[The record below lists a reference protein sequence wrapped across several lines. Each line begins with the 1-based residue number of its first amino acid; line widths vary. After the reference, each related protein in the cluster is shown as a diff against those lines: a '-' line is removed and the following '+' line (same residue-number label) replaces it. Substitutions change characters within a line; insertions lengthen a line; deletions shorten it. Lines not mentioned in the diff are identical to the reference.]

1 MASTAQTNN
10 SSGSAFSLGSFALPM
25 GLTVALF
32 LLSFSPRVQSS
43 LALVWS
49 FWAAVLALMVWQ
61 AYLLILSKRRGI
73 EHGFSIAIHSQHYI
87 QAMVQFSVY
96 LYWGYFWRP
105 VYDHMLL
112 LFAQVLFAFAFG
124 TLLAWSRG
132 RNYTLGFGPIPI
144 IFSTNLFLWF
154 RDDWFYMQ
162 FLMIAVGF
170 MGKEYVRWNREG
182 RSVHI
187 FNPSAFALGLFSL
200 VLIVTNSTNLTWAPL
215 ISSNL
220 TLAPNIYLFLFC
232 AGLVVMHF
240 FSITLVAGS
249 AALVLFGSSALYSA
263 FNGVPYFLD
272 SEIPAAVFLGLHLLV
287 TDPSTSPRTPLG
299 KMIFGGLYGVGV
311 FALYTILDLFGAP
324 TFYDKLLCVPL
335 LNLSVIAID
344 RAVRSID
351 SPAWLNVWNPS
362 WFGGR
367 ANLAHMSI
375 WVMVFASMSLF
386 DKTDGQHT
394 GDSLPFWEE
403 SCADNL
409 KLACDRLL
417 LIESTYCNDNAAWA
431 CNELG
436 LHYRQGLITETD
448 FELSF
453 SYFSQ
458 ACELK
463 FKSGCLNLLNEDRLI
478 ADLPKE
484 LDLRLMLRQGGQNL
498 MQMPVSDLY
507 AKACEHDWTFA
518 CAAAENERRL

>member
-1 MASTAQTNN
+1 MATAAQTGK
-10 SSGSAFSLGSFALPM
+10 SSGSTFSVGSFALPI
-25 GLTVALF
+25 GLSVALF
-32 LLSFSPRVQSS
+32 LLSFSPRIQSNQ
-43 LALVWS
+43 ALIWSVWG
-49 FWAAVLALMVWQ
+49 AVLLLFGWQ
-61 AYLLILSKRRGI
+61 FYLLLLAKRKGL
-73 EHGFSIAIHSQHYI
+73 EHGFQIAIHPQHYI
-87 QAMVQFSVY
+87 QALVQFSVY
-96 LYWGYFWRP
+96 LYWGYYWRP

-112 LFAQVLFAFAFG
+112 LLAQILFAFAFG
-124 TLLAWSRG
+124 TLLSWSRN
-132 RNYTLGFGPIPI
+132 RDYTLGFGPIPI

-232 AGLVVMHF
+232 VGLVVMHF
-240 FSITLVAGS
+240 FAITLVAGS
-249 AALVLFGSSALYSA
+249 AALVLFASSALYSA
-263 FNGVPYFLD
+263 IFGVPYFLD
-272 SEIPAAVFLGLHLLV
+272 SDIPAAVFLGLHLLV

-311 FALYTILDLFGAP
+311 FALYTLLDMFGAP

-344 RAVRSID
+344 RLVRSIN
-351 SPAWLNVWNPS
+351 SQAWLEVWNPN

-367 ANLAHMSI
+367 GNLAHMGI
-375 WVMVFASMSLF
+375 WIAVFASMSMLE
-386 DKTDGQHT
+386 KTDGQHT
-394 GDSLPFWEE
+394 GDSLPFWQQSCE
-403 SCADNL
+403 SNL
-409 KLACDRLL
+409 TGACDRLL
-417 LIESTYCNDNAAWA
+417 LVEATYCNDNSAWA

-436 LHYRQGLITETD
+436 VHYRNGVITEQDSQQAFT
-448 FELSF
+448 
-453 SYFSQ
+453 YFSK

-463 FKSGCLNLLNEDRLI
+463 FKSACLNLLDTDSVITDR
-478 ADLPKE
+478 PKE
-484 LDLRLMLRQGGQNL
+484 LDLRLLLRQGGQNL
-498 MQMPVSDLY
+498 MEMPVPQLY
-507 AKACEHDWTFA
+507 ARACDHEWQFA
-518 CAAAENERRL
+518 CDGPGTEDLL

>member
-1 MASTAQTNN
+1 MASVAQTRN
-10 SSGSAFSLGSFALPM
+10 SSGSAFSLGNFSLPM
-25 GLTVALF
+25 GLTLALF
-32 LLSFSPRVQSS
+32 LLSFSPRVQSNQ
-43 LALVWS
+43 ALVWS
-49 FWAAVLALMVWQ
+49 FWVAVLALMAWQ
-61 AYLLILSKRRGI
+61 GYLIFQAKRSGV
-73 EHGFSIAIHSQHYI
+73 EHGYQRAIFSHHYI
-87 QAMVQFSVY
+87 QASVQFSVY
-96 LYWGYFWRP
+96 LYWGYHWSP

-112 LFAQVLFAFAFG
+112 LLAQVVFAFTFG
-124 TLLAWSRG
+124 MLLSWSRG
-132 RNYTLGFGPIPI
+132 REYNLGFGPIPI

-232 AGLVVMHF
+232 VGLVVMHF
-240 FSITLVAGS
+240 FSITLVAG
-249 AALVLFGSSALYSA
+249 AAAIVLFGSSALYSA
-263 FNGVPYFLD
+263 FTGVPYFLD

-311 FALYTILDLFGAP
+311 FALYTILDFFGAP

-344 RAVRSID
+344 RMVRSIHSD
-351 SPAWLNVWNPS
+351 AWLNVWNPT
-362 WFGGR
+362 WFSGR
-367 ANLAHMSI
+367 ANMAHMAVWI
-375 WVMVFASMSLF
+375 LIFAGMSVLQ
-386 DKTDGQHT
+386 KTDGQHT
-394 GDSLPFWEE
+394 GDSLPFWQE
-403 SCADNL
+403 SCAQNL
-409 KLACDRLL
+409 PTGCDRLL
-417 LIESTYCNDNAAWA
+417 LIQSTYCNDNAAWA

-436 LHYRQGLITETD
+436 LHYRAGEITEQNE
-448 FELSF
+448 ELALD
-453 SYFSQ
+453 YFSQ

-463 FKSGCLNLLNEDRLI
+463 FKSGCLNLLDENRLL

-484 LDLRLMLRQGGQNL
+484 LDLRLMLRQGGRNL
-498 MQMPVSDLY
+498 IDMPTEALY
-507 AKACEHDWTFA
+507 ARACDHNWSFACETSIG
-518 CAAAENERRL
+518 ESTL